1 MSDED
6 SSGSSPLRRATSSE
20 VPIEWD
26 TVPGPIDFKFK
37 LKLPNKPPGKLTKVL
52 YPLQE
57 GVALPFTRLIE
68 GLLFISL
75 KTLLNQFCFRFEDN
89 VYKEVGATV

>member
-6 SSGSSPLRRATSSE
+6 SSGSSPLRRATSSS
-20 VPIEWD
+20 VPTEWD

-37 LKLPNKPPGKLTKVL
+37 LKVPNEPPGKLTKVR
-52 YPLQE
+52 YPLKE

-75 KTLLNQFCFRFEDN
+75 NSIESILF
-89 VYKEVGATV
+89 